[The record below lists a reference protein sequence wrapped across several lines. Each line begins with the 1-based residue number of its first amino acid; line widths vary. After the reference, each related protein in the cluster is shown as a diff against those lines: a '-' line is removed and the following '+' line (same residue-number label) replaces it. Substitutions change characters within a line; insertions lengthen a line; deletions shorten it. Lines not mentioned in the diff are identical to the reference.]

1 MDKTDF
7 SKGKLNFNYSYIY
20 FLRIIKEELLNF
32 IKDILVNGELNT
44 EITTDFLQKVV
55 DLIFIYIKESFD
67 RNEKVKLLVFS
78 LNFQNMY

>member
-20 FLRIIKEELLNF
+20 FLRINF